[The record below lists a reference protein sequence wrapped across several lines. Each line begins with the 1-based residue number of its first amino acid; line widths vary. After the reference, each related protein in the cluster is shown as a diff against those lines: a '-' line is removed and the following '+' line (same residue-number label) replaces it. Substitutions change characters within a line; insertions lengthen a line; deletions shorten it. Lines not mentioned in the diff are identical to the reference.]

1 MERVPTAS
9 HATLGT
15 SPGSR
20 RQRPAASAGLRDDP
34 KERTRP
40 PGAVQLCAVSGLPP
54 SPASRQH
61 EDAATVLVGL
71 AAILPICLRRD
82 MSAMERCSIV
92 KVAVLFSLL
101 FAMVD
106 LMSSSE
112 YADGMA
118 PTPREKWLEVRPG
131 FARSLGSFVFTFVS
145 QHTVNLTYESLR
157 PELRTLRSWRAVSTL
172 SILLSAGLSLA
183 LGLVL
188 YATFWTDASS
198 DMFSLYPAPSAP
210 VALARLLLS
219 VMIACTYPVTFL
231 ACRELCTPPPP
242 PRRRGG
248 GKAWWLRDADPRQLS
263 PRRPTSPSR
272 SPCGRPRHD
281 GPRPPG
287 ALAARRGRPGRER
300 RGDAHRVRAAGRVLV
315 EDARPDGPGGGP
327 DGRGRLRRGVRD
339 VLRPGQAG
347 GCGRQSMRCRSE

>member
-1 MERVPTAS
+1 LERVPTAS

-20 RQRPAASAGLRDDP
+20 RRRRPAASAGLRDDP

-40 PGAVQLCAVSGLPP
+40 PGAVQLYAVSGLPP
-54 SPASRQH
+54 SPASAWA
-61 EDAATVLVGL
+61 AATVLVGL

-118 PTPREKWLEVRPG
+118 LTPREKWLEVRPG

-157 PELRTLRSWRAVSTL
+157 PELRTLRRWRAVSTL

-219 VMIACTYPVTFL
+219 VTIACTYPVTFL

-272 SPCGRPRHD
+272 SPCGRPRRPSPS
-281 GPRPPG
+281 GRPRCSTRSTWSG
-287 ALAARRGRPGRER
+287 APQGRSSRSCCRARSRGGCAARRAWR
-300 RGDAHRVRAAGRVLV
+300 R
-315 EDARPDGPGGGP
+315 
-327 DGRGRLRRGVRD
+327 
-339 VLRPGQAG
+339 
-347 GCGRQSMRCRSE
+347 S